1 MNLIEKVSSFLCF
14 FLIIIKKHLV
24 TIVLTSGFCIM
35 NSIFYFLV
43 PVASSWFEIELFD
56 EVKHKVNNT
65 IHQLLDRMEQEL
77 QQGQNGFIYKVIQVG
92 ADKKFT

>member
-1 MNLIEKVSSFLCF
+1 MF

-43 PVASSWFEIELFD
+43 PVASSWSEIQLFD

-65 IHQLLDRMEQEL
+65 IHQLLDRMDQEL
-77 QQGQNGFIYKVIQVG
+77 QQGAARQNGFIYKVIPVG
-92 ADKKFT
+92 ADKNLPEKNSTV

>member
-1 MNLIEKVSSFLCF
+1 MF

-43 PVASSWFEIELFD
+43 PVASSWSEIHLFD

-77 QQGQNGFIYKVIQVG
+77 QQGAVDQNGFIYKVDQMGV
-92 ADKKFT
+92 DKNLPEKNSTV

>member
-1 MNLIEKVSSFLCF
+1 
-14 FLIIIKKHLV
+14 
-24 TIVLTSGFCIM
+24 M

-43 PVASSWFEIELFD
+43 PVASSWSEIHLFD

-92 ADKKFT
+92 GRQKIYLKKILPCGISISCYFEPLGCLL